1 MKRIII
7 AFAMLSFAITAAI
20 LCAVILDKNI
30 SELSTEID
38 KLYTKAEEEN
48 NAEIRITAD
57 KILDK
62 WSKTEKFLKI
72 VTMHDKINE
81 LSKSFLALKHFSQT
95 QNIEEIKQ
103 TCAEISVML
112 NILLSSE
119 EAELSNIL

>member
-119 EAELSNIL
+119 ETELSNIL

>member
-48 NAEIRITAD
+48 NAEIRIAAD

>member
-57 KILDK
+57 NILDK

-119 EAELSNIL
+119 EAELSNIM

>member
-20 LCAVILDKNI
+20 LCSVILDKNI

-48 NAEIRITAD
+48 NTEIRITAD

-119 EAELSNIL
+119 ETELSNIL

>member
-30 SELSTEID
+30 SELSTEINE
-38 KLYTKAEEEN
+38 LYTKAEEEN
-48 NAEIRITAD
+48 NDEIRITAD

-119 EAELSNIL
+119 KAELSNIL

>member
-57 KILDK
+57 KIFDK